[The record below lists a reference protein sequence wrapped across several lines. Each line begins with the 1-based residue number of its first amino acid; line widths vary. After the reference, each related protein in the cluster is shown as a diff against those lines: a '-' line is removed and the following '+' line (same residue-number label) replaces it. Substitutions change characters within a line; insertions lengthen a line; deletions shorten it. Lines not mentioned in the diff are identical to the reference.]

1 MTTKVYAFTYA
12 GKPLFT
18 NCADGEDSLAFYG
31 VLCAV
36 VSKVSTLLSEYTEK
50 DELRYISAGDQHFVY
65 MERGPLC
72 YFGIS
77 SNGASPLAVYKILS
91 NLHLQ
96 VLSILTRGVEHVLL
110 KRPSYDVQN
119 LLGGTQSILHNLV
132 ANLDGS
138 LGLFDTCC
146 YEALPLP
153 PTTRNTL
160 RSYLTEFNTP
170 NVLCSFMVVSNR
182 VAVITMSKNATFSPS
197 DIAIVVN
204 MVSTSHSLRQQ
215 ESWTP
220 LCLPDF
226 NDQAFT
232 YAYVNYIDSDIGIVC
247 ISSTGDQDQ
256 FHKISGQFGVLTK
269 KMTDSGSLG
278 DLRTSLVATPLEFP
292 STGGKTCSILHVLY
306 YSKRLGQYFSSA
318 FRPTAFGTD
327 SNTIVSAYKSVS
339 EFLFSNE
346 PNRTAMARFECF
358 NVYVDHNPEFSLY
371 LSTEPWT
378 TITSE
383 LVSGVT
389 SYVTKQYRFLFNTRV
404 PHKASR

>member
-1 MTTKVYAFTYA
+1 MGTKVYAFTYA

-18 NCADGEDSLAFYG
+18 NCPEGEQSLAFYG

-65 MERGPLC
+65 MDRGPLC

-96 VLSILTRGVEHVLL
+96 VLSILTRGVERVLL
-110 KRPSYDVQN
+110 KRPSYDAQN

-132 ANLDGS
+132 ASLDGT

-153 PTTRNTL
+153 PNTRNTL
-160 RSYLTEFNTP
+160 SSFLNEFDTP

-182 VAVITMSKNATFSPS
+182 VAAITMSKSITFSPS

-204 MVSTSHSLRQQ
+204 MVSASHSLRQQ

-232 YAYVNYIDSDIGIVC
+232 YAYVNYIDSDIGVVC
-247 ISSTGDQDQ
+247 ISSTGDQEQ
-256 FHKISGQFGVLTK
+256 FHKISGQFEVLTK
-269 KMTDSGSLG
+269 KMTDSGFLSG
-278 DLRTSLVATPLEFP
+278 LRMSLVSTPIEFP
-292 STGGKTCSILHVLY
+292 SDNGKGCDVLHVLY
-306 YSKRLGQYFSSA
+306 YSKKLGHYFSSA
-318 FRPTAFGTD
+318 FRHTAFGAN
-327 SNTIVSAYKSVS
+327 SATIISAYKSLS
-339 EFLFSNE
+339 EFLFGEESH
-346 PNRTAMARFECF
+346 RTAMARFECV
-358 NVYVDHNPEFSLY
+358 NIYVEHNPEFGLY
-371 LSTEPWT
+371 LATEPRT
-378 TITSE
+378 DITSD
-383 LVSGVT
+383 LVSSVT
-389 SYVTKQYRFLFNTRV
+389 SYVSK
-404 PHKASR
+404 H